1 MKYKGYGQ
9 SAIMAFELVKN
20 EGILAREAWQIAVEK
35 IFEGKPSSIAKGC
48 PRNVFLYLVGVD
60 CKNGKNASYARE
72 ALDILD
78 NMNEI
83 EEVEIKNM
91 PPGRFWRVKMNKGKK
106 THNGQIDVV
115 FALRSKGYI

>member
-1 MKYKGYGQ
+1 MKSKGYGQ

-48 PRNVFLYLVGVD
+48 PRNVFFYLVGAN

-72 ALDILD
+72 ALNILD
-78 NMNEI
+78 NMDEI
-83 EEVEIKNM
+83 EEAEINNM
-91 PPGRFWRVKMNKGKK
+91 SPKEFWIVKMNKGKK
-106 THNGQIDVV
+106 YNNQIDVV

>member
-1 MKYKGYGQ
+1 MKSKGYGQ

-48 PRNVFLYLVGVD
+48 PRNVFLYLVGAN

-72 ALDILD
+72 ALNILD
-78 NMNEI
+78 NMDEI
-83 EEVEIKNM
+83 EEAEINNM
-91 PPGRFWRVKMNKGKK
+91 SPKEFWIVKMNKGKK
-106 THNGQIDVV
+106 YNNQIDVV

>member
-48 PRNVFLYLVGVD
+48 PKNAFLSLMGQNNRRS
-60 CKNGKNASYARE
+60 KNG
-72 ALDILD
+72 
-78 NMNEI
+78 
-83 EEVEIKNM
+83 
-91 PPGRFWRVKMNKGKK
+91 
-106 THNGQIDVV
+106 T
-115 FALRSKGYI
+115 